1 MIAVDTSALMA
12 VLLDEPETA
21 ACAEALATKHQIV
34 VSAATVAEALIV
46 AERRGLGAEMG
57 QLIDGLGLEIVS
69 VTPAVAR
76 RVAGAYA
83 QWGKGVDPAGLNF
96 GDCFA
101 YEVAKTGDCP
111 LLFVGRDFAK
121 TDITSVL

>member
-21 ACAEALATKHQIV
+21 ACAEALATNDRIV
-34 VSAATVAEALIV
+34 ISAGTVAEARIV
-46 AERRGLGAEMG
+46 AERRGLGAEMA

-76 RVAGAYA
+76 RVAETYA

-101 YEVAKTGDCP
+101 YEVAKTHDCP
-111 LLFVGRDFAK
+111 LLYIGGDFAK